1 MNALVAVQIDERVI
15 EGKRLFVG
23 VDDNHDLAMDIDSNG
38 HMVMSGHHREREVVM
53 GVWAIFGLVVR
64 IHDVDIFVPKNSF
77 EGELAEDVE
86 FDFSE
91 PDTSEVVPV
100 QEEGGDSFV
109 EGVGLQNRV
118 THWECSLLLAVMG
131 NLSVVS
137 F

>member
-1 MNALVAVQIDERVI
+1 MDTLVAVQVDERVI
-15 EGKRLFVG
+15 EGKRLFIG
-23 VDDNHDLAMDIDSNG
+23 VDDDHDLAMDIDSNG
-38 HMVMSGHHREREVVM
+38 HVLMSGHQREREVVM
-53 GVWAIFGLVVR
+53 GVWAMLRIIVR

-109 EGVGLQNRV
+109 EGVGLLNRI
-118 THWECSLLLAVMG
+118 THWEYSLLWDVMG
-131 NLSVVS
+131 DLVCG
-137 F
+137 